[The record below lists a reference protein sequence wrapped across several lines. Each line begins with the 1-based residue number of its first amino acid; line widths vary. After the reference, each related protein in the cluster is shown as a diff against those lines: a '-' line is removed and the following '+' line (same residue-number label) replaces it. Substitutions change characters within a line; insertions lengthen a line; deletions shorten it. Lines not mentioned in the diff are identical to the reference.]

1 MAFRAFMILLIN
13 EKLAWDWAS
22 LLESITKVM
31 NQIIKLFRKESHLF
45 IEFLNETVSKQRF
58 LQIVQVLQGN
68 MSIAITS
75 GIFKGENVE
84 VTVRVLDILNDANDK
99 R

>member
-31 NQIIKLFRKESHLF
+31 N
-45 IEFLNETVSKQRF
+45 
-58 LQIVQVLQGN
+58 
-68 MSIAITS
+68 
-75 GIFKGENVE
+75 
-84 VTVRVLDILNDANDK
+84 
-99 R
+99 